1 MQFLDVPKRCWSRE
15 ILDLLDVDP
24 GLLADVYESYL
35 VTGRVSKE
43 AAALTGLKEG
53 TPVVGGAGDQAA
65 GGVGNGIVKA
75 GVVSATIGTSGV
87 VFAYS
92 DSLKMDPQG
101 RTQTFCHAV
110 PGAWHIM
117 GVMKSAGL
125 SLKWF
130 RDQFCNE
137 EKAVAALMDVDP
149 YVLMDKECEKSPP
162 GAKSLIYLP
171 YLMGERTPHL
181 DDDAKGV
188 FFGLTPSHTKADFIR
203 SVMEGVAFAMNDCL
217 NIIKE
222 TGVPV
227 QEIRA
232 SGGGGRSKIW
242 KSIQANVYKSDVKTV
257 NATEGRFRRR
267 PLGGRRRRHI
277 QERRRSLRCGYKN
290 QRGSKAR
297 SIDPKDLRRVLR
309 LVPVVVPVFERGLQ
323 KIKRAFVRVRGYYEF
338 RTKCKNFKGMLGKK
352 TAGDYKNRGRYL
364 P

>member
-1 MQFLDVPKRCWSRE
+1 M
-15 ILDLLDVDP
+15 DP

-257 NATEGRFRRR
+257 NATEG
-267 PLGGRRRRHI
+267 PALGVALLAGVGVGIYKSVEEACDAVIKIKEVQKPDLSTQRI
-277 QERRRSLRCGYKN
+277 YEGYY
-290 QRGSKAR
+290 
-297 SIDPKDLRRVLR
+297 DLF
-309 LVPVVVPVFERGLQ
+309 VVVPVFERGLQ
-323 KIKRAFVRVRGYYEF
+323 KLSG
-338 RTKCKNFKGMLGKK
+338 L
-352 TAGDYKNRGRYL
+352 L
-364 P
+364 